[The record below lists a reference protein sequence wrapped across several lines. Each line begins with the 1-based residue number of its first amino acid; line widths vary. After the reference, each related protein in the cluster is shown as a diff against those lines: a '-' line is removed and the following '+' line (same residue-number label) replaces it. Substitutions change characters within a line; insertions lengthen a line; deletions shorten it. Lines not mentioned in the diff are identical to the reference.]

1 MIVSNDENI
10 IMKHDDLLVNG
21 HRKVNLTITDKR
33 LIFEKKAN
41 LLSRRNV
48 PIITISA
55 ESLKNI
61 KQIENFQIEIE
72 YIDQSES
79 KNVIL
84 SSKRPTDS
92 IEISQS
98 LNSILNSYRKMRTEI
113 EEVGKESKLS
123 EVKFK
128 NYILNLS
135 IQIFNGTN
143 INFNILDLLEIQDW
157 IEIDNSVK
165 ELEENA
171 NNMINNG
178 GLEIK
183 EYTKEIK
190 KSVLSRSNTKVIDSI
205 NKYFIEMATLL
216 DNNDPPNID
225 WENFQSNSKINWS
238 MIKYMFLFTITINH
252 AIFNIRKNQED
263 IKMMFSKINN
273 ILNIIESI
281 FDIKFENDFKEE
293 EREKN
298 IKKLEKTKKLMRELL
313 NKQLEDSFKE
323 ASLLI

>member
-1 MIVSNDENI
+1 
-10 IMKHDDLLVNG
+10 MKHDDLLVNG

>member
-1 MIVSNDENI
+1 VIVSNDENI